1 MPAMVGRGLRSLI
14 NGDVVTTMTVDGEK
28 TDIVPVLYSI
38 FNLKGKDKT
47 VLNASKIQAQE
58 M

>member
-1 MPAMVGRGLRSLI
+1 MVGRGLRSLI